1 MKASGTAPASA
12 LAEWRKYGYLPFIA
26 AVGYTTSPL
35 HSYGIG
41 SFIAPLQDE
50 FGWSRAFIASGLTI
64 AGLTG
69 ALFGVPM
76 GMLVDRFGPRRIG
89 MIGVVVMICAFGLLG
104 TATGTTANWI
114 MLWVVVALCNP
125 WAGVVSWTKAVA
137 SRFEHSRGLA
147 FAITLS
153 GAPITTTFVPLIA
166 TAFTLAY
173 GWRWGFF
180 GVAMIW
186 AMVVWPLVFLFFRS
200 AHEEQKAA
208 AGRKAIPDAPV
219 ELSGIAMREALRDRA
234 FYQLLWASAFF
245 AFTVTGTTVHFVPIL
260 TDSGASPMDAAGI
273 ASIIG
278 IAAIAGRVAMGVLL
292 DRYSASM
299 LGGAVCTLPAIS
311 CVLLLVNGTDP
322 LTQMLAAALLGLTVG
337 GEIDVIA
344 FMTTRQFGLKNY
356 GTIYGAMTSAMNIG
370 TATGALL
377 AGAIYDAQGS
387 YDAFLYVTIAA
398 MLSSS
403 LAFATIGKPRFAAGH

>member
-1 MKASGTAPASA
+1 MNETGSA
-12 LAEWRKYGYLPFIA
+12 RAEWRRYGYLPFIA
-26 AVGYTTSPL
+26 AAGYTTSPL

-50 FGWSRAFIASGLTI
+50 FGWSRAFIAMGLTI

-69 ALFGVPM
+69 ALLGVPM
-76 GMLVDRFGPRRIG
+76 GMLVDRYGPRLIG
-89 MIGVVVMICAFGLLG
+89 MIGVVVMVCAFGLLG

-114 MLWVVVALCNP
+114 ALWVIVALCNP
-125 WAGVVSWTKAVA
+125 WAGALSWTKAVA

-147 FAITLS
+147 FAITMS
-153 GAPITTTFVPLIA
+153 GAPVTTTLVPLIA

-186 AMVVWPLVFLFFRS
+186 AMVVWPLIFLFFRS
-200 AHEEQKAA
+200 AHEERKEAA
-208 AGRKAIPDAPV
+208 KRTATPDAPV
-219 ELSGIAMREALRDRA
+219 ELPGVKMNEALRGRA

-260 TDSGASPMDAAGI
+260 TDSGASPMGAAGI

-278 IAAIAGRVAMGVLL
+278 IAAFVGRVGMGLLL
-292 DRYSASM
+292 DRYSATM
-299 LGGAVCTLPAIS
+299 LGGIVCTLPAIS
-311 CVLLLVNGTDP
+311 CVLLLVNGADP
-322 LTQMLAAALLGLTVG
+322 LTQAVAAALLGLTVG

-344 FMTTRQFGLKNY
+344 YLTTRQFGLRSY
-356 GTIYGAMTSAMNIG
+356 GTIFGAMTSAMNIG

-387 YDAFLYVTIAA
+387 YDMFLYFTILA

-403 LAFATIGKPRFAAGH
+403 LALGTIGRGYFAGSH